1 MKGLIVCDMLND
13 FVTGSIGN
21 PRSQR
26 IIPHI
31 DELLK
36 LARENRDQWV
46 TVFVNDAHLPND
58 FELKVWGPHA
68 MAGTPGAQVIPEL
81 APAEEE
87 FVLGKRVYSC
97 FHETGLDPLLRQYG
111 VDHVVLVGQHT
122 HICMRHTSADAF
134 FRGYEITVP
143 QDGVEA
149 FTDED
154 HEGGLKYLR
163 DIYKVDTPYTKEL
176 LEG

>member
-1 MKGLIVCDMLND
+1 
-13 FVTGSIGN
+13 
-21 PRSQR
+21 
-26 IIPHI
+26 
-31 DELLK
+31 
-36 LARENRDQWV
+36 
-46 TVFVNDAHLPND
+46 
-58 FELKVWGPHA
+58 VWGPHA

-81 APAEEE
+81 APVEDE

-134 FRGYEITVP
+134 YRGYEITVP

-154 HEGGLKYLR
+154 HESGLKYLR

-176 LEG
+176 LES